1 MGEPSSWSWCSPTHV
16 FDSHDA
22 IVKRCSRACQAPP
35 PPAAAD
41 TGEAGSGAMKPAN
54 RGGSRDPDPSPR
66 RRKADGGMT
75 PQEMKQ
81 LAELLQN
88 VPGIRSIELKDVKG
102 LAQLLREAPEI
113 GSIEIKGWFGTGVVI
128 TRTSATPTYAP
139 ALAPP
144 PTVLAPAAGAS
155 EPEAA
160 AVPRAAPALK
170 EIKSP
175 MVGTWYKS
183 PEPGAD
189 PYVKVGSRVTAGQTV
204 CIIEA
209 MKIMNEI
216 EAEIAGVIRE
226 VCVED
231 AQPVEFG
238 QVLFRVDPNG

>member
-1 MGEPSSWSWCSPTHV
+1 
-16 FDSHDA
+16 
-22 IVKRCSRACQAPP
+22 
-35 PPAAAD
+35 
-41 TGEAGSGAMKPAN
+41 
-54 RGGSRDPDPSPR
+54 
-66 RRKADGGMT
+66 MT

-88 VPGIRSIELKDVKG
+88 VPGIKSIELADVQD
-102 LAQLLREAPEI
+102 LAQLLRDSPEI
-113 GSIEIKGWFGTGVVI
+113 GSIEVKGLFGTKVVI
-128 TRTSATPTYAP
+128 TRTGNGAP
-139 ALAPP
+139 AFVAPP
-144 PTVLAPAAGAS
+144 AVFHGAAPMAMTAGAS
-155 EPEAA
+155 GAA
-160 AVPRAAPALK
+160 DVETRESSRPAPSLK

-175 MVGTWYKS
+175 MVGTFYKS

-216 EAEIAGVIRE
+216 EAELGGVVRE
-226 VCVED
+226 VMVDD

>member
-1 MGEPSSWSWCSPTHV
+1 
-16 FDSHDA
+16 
-22 IVKRCSRACQAPP
+22 
-35 PPAAAD
+35 
-41 TGEAGSGAMKPAN
+41 
-54 RGGSRDPDPSPR
+54 
-66 RRKADGGMT
+66 MT

-102 LAQLLREAPEI
+102 LAQLLRESPEI

-128 TRTSATPTYAP
+128 TRTSATPTFPQVAVPMP
-139 ALAPP
+139 ALASAALH
-144 PTVLAPAAGAS
+144 TAPAEADAR
-155 EPEAA
+155 EAPRPAA
-160 AVPRAAPALK
+160 APTLK

-175 MVGTWYKS
+175 MVGTYYKA

-189 PYVKVGSRVTAGQTV
+189 PYVKVGSRVTSGQTV

-216 EAEIAGVIRE
+216 EAEITGVIRE